1 MVPSARSVVSEWQ
14 SLAKIQPGDKVE
26 VVDQQMRSYNGKFA
40 SFSETGITLMSA
52 DKEVT
57 IPKNDVYRVTVVS
70 RGRGR
75 HVLRGLLIGTG
86 IGLGIGAAASA
97 PHSVEGSRA
106 ASSADLP
113 SEAAEITCYAP
124 HRIASAI
131 AIAAA
136 IPFGAEGSVLC
147 AAYARLLAS

>member
-1 MVPSARSVVSEWQ
+1 MRWRLVTALVVGLLMVPSARSVVSEWQ

-106 ASSADLP
+106 EIIATSTALGAGIGALVGVAKAPRLP
-113 SEAAEITCYAP
+113 IYQ
-124 HRIASAI
+124 
-131 AIAAA
+131 
-136 IPFGAEGSVLC
+136 
-147 AAYARLLAS
+147 ARRQK

>member
-1 MVPSARSVVSEWQ
+1 MRLRWVAALVLGLVMVPLVRGATSDWQ
-14 SLAKIQPGDKVE
+14 SLTKIQPGDRVE
-26 VVDQQMRSYNGKFA
+26 VVDQQMRSYTGKFV
-40 SFSETGITLMSA
+40 SFSEMGIILTFA

-57 IPKNDVYRVTVVS
+57 IPKENVYRVTVVS

-106 ASSADLP
+106 
-113 SEAAEITCYAP
+113 EVI
-124 HRIASAI
+124 
-131 AIAAA
+131 
-136 IPFGAEGSVLC
+136 
-147 AAYARLLAS
+147 